1 MEGCI
6 YLQNEFCCTAG
17 CPCQVAQHAE
27 QYRAVDWLAAELASL
42 LQTKEVLAK
51 EKEQEEALTPDI
63 LLPNTQFVS
72 DGQAKGAAAK
82 ALRR

>member
-1 MEGCI
+1 MTG
-6 YLQNEFCCTAG
+6 LLLTWQ
-17 CPCQVAQHAE
+17 
-27 QYRAVDWLAAELASL
+27 SL

-51 EKEQEEALTPDI
+51 EKEQEALTPDI
-63 LLPNTQFVS
+63 LLPTTQFVS

>member
-1 MEGCI
+1 M
-6 YLQNEFCCTAG
+6 
-17 CPCQVAQHAE
+17 
-27 QYRAVDWLAAELASL
+27 

-63 LLPNTQFVS
+63 LLPSTQFVS
-72 DGQAKGAAAK
+72 DGQAMGAAAK